1 MTHRKCCHA
10 AADGPESPAGAGA
23 PALEPEPELEPV
35 VAFREVSLPFTASDG
50 EFGTKDGFV
59 LYAIIPSPLYILDAP
74 SISMGHPSGILYT
87 ELNLHPDTSTAR
99 GSSQRISASRM

>member
-59 LYAIIPSPLYILDAP
+59 LYAIIPSPLYLFWMPLAYQWGIQVEYCIL
-74 SISMGHPSGILYT
+74 S
-87 ELNLHPDTSTAR
+87 
-99 GSSQRISASRM
+99 